1 MTHRQYSRVLLADN
15 LIVVWMLAGDGLHY
29 TAINAG
35 RDCRLLL
42 SQVLQV
48 SLSQV
53 SRDAPACSD
62 QSDDKDECG
71 HQERQNCRNC
81 QEQATCMNTSWQLLA
96 YAI

>member
-48 SLSQV
+48 GLSQV

-62 QSDDKDECG
+62 QSDMT
-71 HQERQNCRNC
+71 RTNV
-81 QEQATCMNTSWQLLA
+81 
-96 YAI
+96 AIKNARTVVIAKNRPPA